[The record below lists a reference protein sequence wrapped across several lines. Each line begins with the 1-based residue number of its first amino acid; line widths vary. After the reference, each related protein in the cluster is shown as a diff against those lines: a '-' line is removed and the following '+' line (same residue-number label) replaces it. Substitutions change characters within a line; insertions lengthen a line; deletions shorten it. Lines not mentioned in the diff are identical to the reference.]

1 MIKLELAGD
10 RAGSILARIRDGSE
24 PKGQDQ
30 DGSANQS
37 DDDALITVELP
48 KSGELA
54 SGWGQSPDRATGLG
68 RLGIRRDRI
77 SVAREVLGWCRSRR
91 WYRASRTRPQAR
103 RSPGENFDFAAYSV
117 LWKMRYFP
125 ERSAVGIQPGM
136 PQNMKQTRK
145 KHNAAFKAKVALAA
159 VRGDRTIAELASAF
173 GVHPNWRLMHW
184 PMTLPS
190 STFSAA
196 NRVVVPWRL

>member
-54 SGWGQSPDRATGLG
+54 SGWGQSPDRATGHTAG
-68 RLGIRRDRI
+68 PYIG
-77 SVAREVLGWCRSRR
+77 
-91 WYRASRTRPQAR
+91 
-103 RSPGENFDFAAYSV
+103 
-117 LWKMRYFP
+117 
-125 ERSAVGIQPGM
+125 SA
-136 PQNMKQTRK
+136 
-145 KHNAAFKAKVALAA
+145 
-159 VRGDRTIAELASAF
+159 
-173 GVHPNWRLMHW
+173 
-184 PMTLPS
+184 
-190 STFSAA
+190 
-196 NRVVVPWRL
+196 